1 MTEQEKLAKL
11 NTVISIVTYLSHPLT
26 SQAPSP
32 FVFALDSCQADGL
45 LALLLIVIT
54 VRLQVTAAKA
64 SLVLLLPHPPLL
76 GLPADGSSQ
85 PLLLFLPRGTPVGD
99 MLSAGFKFNIYSLAG
114 HHKHT
119 VVITRGIRNFI

>member
-1 MTEQEKLAKL
+1 MLLTPQWLNEKNLQKL
-11 NTVISIVTYLSHPLT
+11 NKVILVVTYLSPLT

-45 LALLLIVIT
+45 LALLLIVVT

-99 MLSAGFKFNIYSLAG
+99 MLSAGFKFNNLLYF
-114 HHKHT
+114 T
-119 VVITRGIRNFI
+119 F